1 MLSREWRVEG
11 AMTTADD
18 PVARE
23 IEALAAAI
31 REHPLDWRE
40 HCAGDESLEHALRS
54 LEGAVDRA
62 ALVQRTESLRAEFDE
77 LAERWHEETSG
88 YSFAAQYASHSAYRR
103 IIGMGYPVLPLIFER
118 LADSGG
124 RWYVALHAITNAS
137 PVAEG
142 ERGQQDKV
150 RAAWLA
156 WGREALIV
164 S

>member
-1 MLSREWRVEG
+1 
-11 AMTTADD
+11 MTTQE
-18 PVARE
+18 PLARE

-40 HCAGDESLEHALRS
+40 HCRADDRLSQALRV

-62 ALVQRTESLRAEFDE
+62 ALAQRTESLRAEFDE

-88 YSFAAQYASHSAYRR
+88 YSFAAQYASHPAYRR

-137 PVAEG
+137 PVAEE
-142 ERGQQDKV
+142 ERGHQDRV
-150 RAAWLA
+150 RAAWMA
-156 WGREALIV
+156 WGREQQII

>member
-1 MLSREWRVEG
+1 
-11 AMTTADD
+11 MTTSDN

-40 HCAGDESLEHALRS
+40 HCAADAQLVRALRS

-62 ALVQRTESLRAEFDE
+62 ALAQRTESLRAEFDE

-88 YSFAAQYASHSAYRR
+88 PSFAAQYASHPAYRR
-103 IIGMGYPVLPLIFER
+103 IIGMGYPVLPLNFER
-118 LADSGG
+118 MADSGG

-137 PVAEG
+137 PVAEQ
-142 ERGQQDKV
+142 ERGQPDKV

-156 WGREALIV
+156 WGREQQII
-164 S
+164 